1 MVPAL
6 SVLSNRKWLL
16 SGDQVTFL
24 MSPFTVSSLR
34 ASVPSALAT
43 NKSLRLLYASILPSG
58 DHAAVSPA
66 VSPSLRGEP
75 PRIGILQRGPRG
87 GAPLP
92 STTRSSEPSGD
103 KSTGT
108 MSG

>member
-6 SVLSNRKWLL
+6 SVLSNRRWLL
-16 SGDQVTFL
+16 SGDHVTFL

-43 NKSLRLLYASILPSG
+43 NKLLRSLYASILPLL

-66 VSPSLRGEP
+66 VSPSLRGDP
-75 PRIGILQRGPRG
+75 PRIGMLQIGPLG
-87 GAPLP
+87 GAPRP
-92 STTRSSEPSGD
+92 STTTSSDPS
-103 KSTGT
+103 S
-108 MSG
+108 